1 MYVDIRYSF
10 TIVSVKI
17 YTLYCS
23 VCNPPVQGRLR
34 CRIRLFLA
42 ARVFVSKCECV
53 YLYECECLL
62 SAWLSWY
69 SVCLVSLLIY
79 YGRIWVAL
87 SYYFLHFSACLMFAV
102 VVVVLVDA
110 VIILFCVCVCVSD
123 WVTVRV
129 YVWET
134 TETQQLSLFVYAW
147 LKTTAG
153 FDLIC
158 QRSIRRLLWW
168 CCFAIFL
175 RLLWKLKSY
184 SIAYSKKLKRKSG
197 KGTI

>member
-1 MYVDIRYSF
+1 
-10 TIVSVKI
+10 
-17 YTLYCS
+17 
-23 VCNPPVQGRLR
+23 
-34 CRIRLFLA
+34 
-42 ARVFVSKCECV
+42 
-53 YLYECECLL
+53 
-62 SAWLSWY
+62 
-69 SVCLVSLLIY
+69 
-79 YGRIWVAL
+79 
-87 SYYFLHFSACLMFAV
+87 MFAVV

-158 QRSIRRLLWW
+158 QRSIRQRSFDGAALPFFTVAMETKILQYRL
-168 CCFAIFL
+168 FE
-175 RLLWKLKSY
+175 
-184 SIAYSKKLKRKSG
+184 KLKRISG

>member
-1 MYVDIRYSF
+1 M
-10 TIVSVKI
+10 
-17 YTLYCS
+17 YCS

-102 VVVVLVDA
+102 VVVVVLVDA
-110 VIILFCVCVCVSD
+110 VIILFCVCLCEWLSDCARVCVRNNWNSTTVIVCLCLIKNYRWIRSD
-123 WVTVRV
+123 LSKKHSSVALMVLLCRFFTVAM
-129 YVWET
+129 ET
-134 TETQQLSLFVYAW
+134 KILQYRLFE
-147 LKTTAG
+147 
-153 FDLIC
+153 
-158 QRSIRRLLWW
+158 
-168 CCFAIFL
+168 
-175 RLLWKLKSY
+175 
-184 SIAYSKKLKRKSG
+184 KLKRKSG